1 MIKDDINDQEKRL
14 SKSSERRH
22 RWSTGAE
29 SIASSWW
36 LDNYDGEDGDEDD
49 GDDDNKH
56 DHNLVTNIK
65 FQIPGE

>member
-1 MIKDDINDQEKRL
+1 MIKDDTNDQEKRL

-36 LDNYDGEDGDEDD
+36 LDNYDDNDD
-49 GDDDNKH
+49 GDDDNKY